1 MTPVRKK
8 ILFAIPSLPIGGA
21 ERVMV
26 TLLNHLDRSRF
37 EPHLAMVQ
45 KTGFYLKDVP
55 PDVPIHD
62 LKATR
67 VRWAVPKLIRLAWEL
82 KPHVLHT
89 SMPELNMAAVL
100 SRPFLPAGVRVLI
113 REEIVGSVDT
123 AETRKHPAVWNWLY
137 RRLYSRADKV
147 ICLSKFVLNDLAEM
161 GIPRRVLV
169 HLYPPVDT
177 KLVARLGN
185 EGGNPFEGQ
194 GPHLL
199 AAGRL
204 QKRKGFDILL
214 EAMPRVC
221 AAVPGAQLTILGEGV
236 LKQELLAQRER
247 LGLNQTVH
255 LIGYKP
261 NPFLYFK
268 HADLFVLSSTNEGF
282 GLVVV
287 EALAVGTPVVAAPCR
302 GVLREI
308 LGDCPMSWVA
318 PSGGASALA
327 ETIISALKASSRRA
341 HPLSSLQSFLNRYD
355 AESVMREYE
364 KLLEE

>member
-1 MTPVRKK
+1 
-8 ILFAIPSLPIGGA
+8 
-21 ERVMV
+21 
-26 TLLNHLDRSRF
+26 
-37 EPHLAMVQ
+37 
-45 KTGFYLKDVP
+45 
-55 PDVPIHD
+55 
-62 LKATR
+62 
-67 VRWAVPKLIRLAWEL
+67 
-82 KPHVLHT
+82 
-89 SMPELNMAAVL
+89 
-100 SRPFLPAGVRVLI
+100 
-113 REEIVGSVDT
+113 
-123 AETRKHPAVWNWLY
+123 
-137 RRLYSRADKV
+137 
-147 ICLSKFVLNDLAEM
+147 
-161 GIPRRVLV
+161 
-169 HLYPPVDT
+169 VDT

-221 AAVPGAQLTILGEGV
+221 ATVPGAQLTILGEGV

-247 LGLNQTVH
+247 LALNQTVH

-327 ETIISALKASSRRA
+327 ETIISALKVLSGQQRP
-341 HPLSSLQSFLNRYD
+341 HPSLQSFLNRYD